1 MYSTVGE
8 MEMAEQQFA
17 HLLVID
23 DSEEYAYFLVKTIR
37 KYDPQLV
44 VVVAFTAEQG
54 LLSVR
59 KHDYDLILCDFKLP
73 GITGLSFLKLCKE
86 LRPDTPV
93 VVFTGYEAE
102 ELEKEAKKQGAFA
115 FLHKPAKFVIL
126 TGVIRDALAYRRRL
140 RSKPA

>member
-1 MYSTVGE
+1 MNE
-8 MEMAEQQFA
+8 PDKQFA
-17 HLLVID
+17 HILVID

-86 LRPDTPV
+86 LRPNTPIV
-93 VVFTGYEAE
+93 LFTGYGSD
-102 ELEKEAKKQGAFA
+102 ELEKEAKRHGAFA
-115 FLHKPAKFVIL
+115 FLHKPEKFVLI
-126 TGVIRDALAYRRRL
+126 TGVIRDALTYRQRL